1 MKPTENTK
9 KQEVTKIDIL
19 DQVIDAVERFD
30 SARLSTSPDT
40 EKLHKQAVNAI
51 VKANNQYGDGF
62 VSISKCRNLQQ
73 AAHVRKKEEATFR
86 KNKYVQTHRQE

>member
-9 KQEVTKIDIL
+9 KKEVTKIDVL
-19 DQVIDAVERFD
+19 DDVIEAVERFD
-30 SARLSTSPDT
+30 TARLAKNPDT

-51 VKANNQYGDGF
+51 EKANKQYGDGF

-73 AAHVRKKEEATFR
+73 AAHVRKIEESNFR
-86 KNKYVQTHRQE
+86 RNKYVQTQRQE